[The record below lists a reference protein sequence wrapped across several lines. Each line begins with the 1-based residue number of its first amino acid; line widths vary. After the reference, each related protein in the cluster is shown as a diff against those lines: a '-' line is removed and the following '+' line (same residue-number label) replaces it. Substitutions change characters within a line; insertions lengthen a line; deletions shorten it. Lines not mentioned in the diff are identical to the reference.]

1 LTNRVSAIT
10 ITYRMETAQPLTRSP
25 LKALIIVALAYLVA
39 LPAAIVTG
47 YIFRDLHPVLML
59 LAADIA
65 GTLVI
70 FIFGRFFRNASFY
83 DPYWSLQPLV
93 IALFW
98 IFGFAPGDAPGW
110 RQIIVTALVFTWGLR
125 LTFNWVRGWEG
136 LEDEDWRYRDFRH
149 KSGKWFWFV
158 ELTGIEL
165 IPTIM
170 VFLGCLS
177 LYPALAAGNN
187 AFNILDLVAIII
199 TAGAILLETAADE
212 QMRSFTKNNPAP
224 GAIMADGLWAY
235 SRHPNYLGEVS
246 FWWGLFFFALASDAA
261 YWWTI
266 VGPLAITLL
275 FTTISVPMMD
285 KRSLARRPAYREHQ
299 KKVPALFPR
308 FRRT

>member
-1 LTNRVSAIT
+1 MANIRTLSHSLT
-10 ITYRMETAQPLTRSP
+10 
-25 LKALIIVALAYLVA
+25 KAFLLVIFAYFVALL
-39 LPAAIVTG
+39 AAFVTG
-47 YIFRDLHPVLML
+47 YLLRDWHPVLML
-59 LAADIA
+59 FAADIA

-70 FIFGRFFRNASFY
+70 FIFGRFFHNASFY
-83 DPYWSLQPLV
+83 DPYWSVAPLF

-98 IFGFAPGDAPGW
+98 IFGFGGDAPAW
-110 RQIIVTALVFTWGLR
+110 RQVIVTALVFAWGLR
-125 LTFNWVRGWEG
+125 LTFNWARGWEG
-136 LEDEDWRYRDFRH
+136 LDDEDWRYRDFRRT
-149 KSGKWFWFV
+149 SGQWFWLV

-187 AFNILDLVAIII
+187 PFNILDIVAVLV
-199 TAGAILLETAADE
+199 TAGAIVLETTADE
-212 QMRSFTKNNPAP
+212 QLKNFLKNNPAA
-224 GAIMADGLWAY
+224 GAIMAEGLWAY

-246 FWWGLFFFALASDAA
+246 FWWGLFFFALAADAG

-266 VGPLAITLL
+266 AGPVAITIL

-285 KRSLARRPAYREHQ
+285 KRSLARRPAYAEHR

-308 FRRT
+308 FPRT